1 MKSGFVTILLICVLA
16 SFLSLGWVDGQGSQQ
31 YMEDKVQDMATELQD
46 SKPSNTNGTARKKA
60 KAATLDELNTY
71 VQELEKRYGLQQT

>member
-1 MKSGFVTILLICVLA
+1 MKSGVLTILLICVLA
-16 SFLSLGWVDGQGSQQ
+16 SFLPLGLMDDQVSEHYLEG
-31 YMEDKVQDMATELQD
+31 KVQDMTTELQD

-71 VQELEKRYGLQQT
+71 VQELEKRYGLQ